1 MGLMAHEAAHVVVR
15 RYRRPW
21 YWLVVLFLVA
31 LTATFWVIANARS
44 RIDQNDGQFV
54 VRQRLRLQTIEQR
67 ADEYF
72 GVATQ
77 LAVAGAT
84 LLDNTRGDR
93 ELTQRMVLSLYRARQ
108 NRDVYGLGAFYAPYS
123 FDVNSREISFYDHSN
138 EALPPG
144 GGKVVHSRYF
154 RTLPG
159 NVAEVAYDSAGDDH
173 PLDYT
178 QLTWYRAALLS
189 PETVVF
195 DGPYTMFD
203 RSFISTLKAIGHSG
217 KVIGVVTVDTLTVSF
232 QALMRGPLV
241 AGDIAYVASGRHH
254 IWLVGTVPQLP
265 NDLSKY
271 VDMQTPLRMT
281 KAPLHLLADAT
292 EMRAADR
299 RIEVDG
305 AVQTGVVWLFAGLF
319 GFGMTRN
326 WRSHEARL
334 KLETEQANLEREI
347 DVRKTIETELRKA
360 AYTDALTGL
369 PNRAALLEAASAAIA
384 VTSGESTHAL
394 FFIDLDRF
402 NMINDTLGHLAGDEL
417 LKMIA
422 IRLRDSLPLND
433 TIARLGGDEFV
444 VCAAVLPEGVGAFAD
459 RILACLREPMLLA
472 GRACYT
478 AASIGIVIVDVNYRN
493 PEELL
498 RDADIAMYA
507 AKEAGRARYA
517 IFDMKMRSKVAA
529 ESDLEN
535 ALRRA
540 IERREFVP
548 YYQPI
553 VDIATRAVM
562 SFEALVRWNRPGA
575 GVVAASDFIGY
586 AEAHGLVNAIDEQV
600 LRDVCSDSAK
610 LLSQFP
616 NATIAVNVSAEHL
629 TAPGLAESIDAILRT
644 YALAPERL
652 KLEITETAIMTNAEQ
667 ARITLDQLRRNGIQ
681 ILVDDFG
688 VGHSSLTYLHRL
700 PIAGL
705 KIDRS
710 FVSTLTT
717 GEQPVAI
724 VRSIVALAET
734 LGLYTIAE
742 GVETAAQLAILKS
755 LGVTYAQGFFFSP
768 ALSLG
773 ELLDF
778 TAGSTVYGA

>member
-21 YWLVVLFLVA
+21 FWLVVLFVA
-31 LTATFWVIANARS
+31 ALAATFLVITNARS
-44 RIDQNDGQFV
+44 RIAQNDEQFAV
-54 VRQRLRLQTIEQR
+54 GQRLRIQTVEQHV
-67 ADEYF
+67 DEYF

-77 LAVAGAT
+77 LAAAGAK
-84 LLDNTRGDR
+84 LFDNSHGDR
-93 ELTQRMVLSLYRARQ
+93 RLTQRLLLSLYQSRQ
-108 NRDVYGLGAFYAPYS
+108 NRMVYGVGAFYAPYA
-123 FDVNSREISFYDHSN
+123 FDPKSRLISFYDHSN
-138 EALPPG
+138 APLPPG
-144 GGKVVHSRYF
+144 GGSVERGAYD

-159 NVAEVAYDSAGDDH
+159 DVDEVAYDSEGDET
-173 PLDYT
+173 PIDYT
-178 QLTWYRAALLS
+178 GKSWYLAALAT
-189 PETVVF
+189 PEYVAF
-195 DGPYTMFD
+195 DGPYTD
-203 RSFISTLKAIGHSG
+203 SKRSFISTLKAIGHTG
-217 KVIGVVTVDTLTVSF
+217 KVSGVVSVDTLTVFF
-232 QALMRGPLV
+232 QTLMLGPLV
-241 AGDIAYVASGRHH
+241 RGDIAYVASGRHH
-254 IWLVGTVPQLP
+254 RWLVGTVPKLP
-265 NDLSKY
+265 SDLSPY
-271 VDMQTPLRMT
+271 IDMQV
-281 KAPLHLLADAT
+281 PLHLTKATLHLFADAT
-292 EMRAADR
+292 ELRAADR
-299 RIEVDG
+299 RISFGSV
-305 AVQTGVVWLFAGLF
+305 VQSAVVWLIAGLF

-334 KLETEQANLEREI
+334 QLEAEQTSLEREI

-384 VTSGESTHAL
+384 VTSGEPTHAL

-422 IRLRDSLPLND
+422 VRLRDSLPLNA

-444 VCAAVLPEGVGAFAD
+444 VCATVLPEDAGAFGE
-459 RILACLREPMLLA
+459 RILTCLRQPMLLA

-478 AASIGIVIVDVNYRN
+478 AASIGVVIVDVAYRS

-507 AKEAGRARYA
+507 AKANGRACYA
-517 IFDMKMRSKVAA
+517 IFDTKMRSKVAA

-553 VDIATRAVM
+553 VSIETRSVM
-562 SFEALVRWNRPGA
+562 SFEALVRWNRPGS

-586 AEAHGLVNAIDEQV
+586 AEARGLVNAIDACV
-600 LRDVCSDSAK
+600 LRDVCADAAK
-610 LLSQFP
+610 LLSHFP
-616 NATIAVNVSAEHL
+616 KATIAVNVSAANL
-629 TAPGLAESIDAILRT
+629 TSPDLADSIDAALRAH
-644 YALAPERL
+644 ALAPERL
-652 KLEITETAIMTNAEQ
+652 KLEITETAIMTNADQ

-710 FVSTLTT
+710 FIAALTT
-717 GEQPVAI
+717 GEQAVAI
-724 VRSIVALAET
+724 VRSIVVLAQT

-742 GVETAAQLAILKS
+742 GVETPEQLAILES
-755 LGVTYAQGFFFSP
+755 LGVVYAQGFFFSP
-768 ALSLG
+768 ALSLAD
-773 ELLDF
+773 LLEF
-778 TAGSTVYGA
+778 SVESTVYGA